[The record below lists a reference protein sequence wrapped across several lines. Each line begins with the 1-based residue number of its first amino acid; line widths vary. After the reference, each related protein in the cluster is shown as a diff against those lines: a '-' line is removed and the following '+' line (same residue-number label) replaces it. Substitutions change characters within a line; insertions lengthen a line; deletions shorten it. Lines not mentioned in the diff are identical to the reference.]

1 MENKMY
7 SDELQHHGIL
17 GMKWGVRRY
26 QNKDGTLTTAGEKRY
41 NKEMEKLKTEKKIL
55 TNKQKTAD
63 KLAKMESM
71 KKEIEEQKR
80 TMKGKSKYGDD
91 NDTGMKNENDSQHGE
106 SSNSVPRH
114 KSAKKMTDEEL
125 NAAINRLQLE
135 QRYNQLTAPA
145 NEEKES
151 KGKRWAMDILEK
163 SGTNIATQT
172 MTYVMGTA
180 VNKVLSSMVDD
191 KQAINPKKGQKD
203 K

>member
-80 TMKGKSKYGDD
+80 AMKDKSKIGNDD
-91 NDTGMKNENDSQHGE
+91 IDMKNENNSRHGE
-106 SSNSVPRH
+106 NSNPVPKH

-151 KGKRWAMDILEK
+151 KGKKWAMDILEK

>member
-1 MENKMY
+1 
-7 SDELQHHGIL
+7 
-17 GMKWGVRRY
+17 
-26 QNKDGTLTTAGEKRY
+26 
-41 NKEMEKLKTEKKIL
+41 MEKLKTEKKIL
-55 TNKQKTAD
+55 ANKQKTAD

-80 TMKGKSKYGDD
+80 AMKDKSKFGNDD
-91 NDTGMKNENDSQHGE
+91 IDVKNENNSRHGE
-106 SSNSVPRH
+106 SSNSVSRH

-151 KGKRWAMDILEK
+151 KGKKWAMDILEK

>member
-80 TMKGKSKYGDD
+80 AMKDKSKIGNDD
-91 NDTGMKNENDSQHGE
+91 IDMKNENNSRHGE
-106 SSNSVPRH
+106 ISNSVSRH

-151 KGKRWAMDILEK
+151 KGKKWAMDILEK

>member
-1 MENKMY
+1 MENKTY

-26 QNKDGTLTTAGEKRY
+26 QNKDGTLTTAGQKRY

-55 TNKQKTAD
+55 ANKQKTAD

-80 TMKGKSKYGDD
+80 AMKDKSKTGDD
-91 NDTGMKNENDSQHGE
+91 DIGAKNENDSRHGE
-106 SSNSVPRH
+106 SSNSVSRH

-145 NEEKES
+145 NEDKES
-151 KGKRWAMDILEK
+151 KGKKWAMDILEK
-163 SGTNIATQT
+163 SGSNIALQT

-180 VNKVLSSMVDD
+180 VNKVLSNMVDD

>member
-55 TNKQKTAD
+55 ANKQKTAD

-80 TMKGKSKYGDD
+80 AMKDKSKSGDD
-91 NDTGMKNENDSQHGE
+91 DDIVMKNENDSRHSE
-106 SSNSVPRH
+106 SSNSVPKH

-145 NEEKES
+145 IEEKES
-151 KGKRWAMDILEK
+151 KGKKWAMDILEK

>member
-55 TNKQKTAD
+55 ANKQKTAD

-80 TMKGKSKYGDD
+80 AMKDKSNSGDD
-91 NDTGMKNENDSQHGE
+91 DDTGMKNENDSRHSE
-106 SSNSVPRH
+106 SSNSVPKH

-135 QRYNQLTAPA
+135 QRYNQLTAPVNA
-145 NEEKES
+145 EKES
-151 KGKRWAMDILEK
+151 KGKKWAMDILEK

-180 VNKVLSSMVDD
+180 VNKVLSSIVDD

>member
-80 TMKGKSKYGDD
+80 AMKDKSKIGNDD
-91 NDTGMKNENDSQHGE
+91 VDVKNENNSRHGE
-106 SSNSVPRH
+106 SSNSVSRH

-151 KGKRWAMDILEK
+151 KGKKWAMDILEK

>member
-1 MENKMY
+1 MENKTY

-26 QNKDGTLTTAGEKRY
+26 QNKDGTLTTAGQKRY

-55 TNKQKTAD
+55 ANKQKTAD

-80 TMKGKSKYGDD
+80 AMKDKSKIGNDD
-91 NDTGMKNENDSQHGE
+91 IDVKNENNSRHGE
-106 SSNSVPRH
+106 SSNSVSRH

-125 NAAINRLQLE
+125 NAAIDRIQLE
-135 QRYNQLTAPA
+135 QKYNQLIAPA

-151 KGKRWAMDILEK
+151 KGKKWAMDILEK

-180 VNKVLSSMVDD
+180 VNKVLSSIVDD

>member
-1 MENKMY
+1 MENKMQ

-80 TMKGKSKYGDD
+80 AMKDKSKIGNDD
-91 NDTGMKNENDSQHGE
+91 IDVKNENNSRHGE
-106 SSNSVPRH
+106 SSNSVSRH

-151 KGKRWAMDILEK
+151 KGKKWAMDILEK

>member
-1 MENKMY
+1 MENKTY

-55 TNKQKTAD
+55 ANKQKTAD

-80 TMKGKSKYGDD
+80 AMKDKSKSGDD
-91 NDTGMKNENDSQHGE
+91 NDTDMKNENDSQHGE

-135 QRYNQLTAPA
+135 QRYNQLTTPA

-151 KGKRWAMDILEK
+151 KGKKWAMDILEK

>member
-80 TMKGKSKYGDD
+80 AMKDKSKIGNDD
-91 NDTGMKNENDSQHGE
+91 IDMKNENNSRHGE
-106 SSNSVPRH
+106 SPNSVSRH

-151 KGKRWAMDILEK
+151 KGKKWAMDILEK

>member
-80 TMKGKSKYGDD
+80 AMKGKSKSVDD
-91 NDTGMKNENDSQHGE
+91 DDTVMKNENDSRHSE
-106 SSNSVPRH
+106 SSNSVPKH

-151 KGKRWAMDILEK
+151 KGKKWAMDILEK

>member
-55 TNKQKTAD
+55 ANKQKTAD

-80 TMKGKSKYGDD
+80 AMKDKSKSGDD
-91 NDTGMKNENDSQHGE
+91 DDIVMKNENDSRHSE
-106 SSNSVPRH
+106 SSNSVPKH

-151 KGKRWAMDILEK
+151 KGKKWAMDILEK

>member
-80 TMKGKSKYGDD
+80 AMKDKSKIGNDD
-91 NDTGMKNENDSQHGE
+91 IDVKNENNSRHGE
-106 SSNSVPRH
+106 SSNSVSRH

-151 KGKRWAMDILEK
+151 KGKKWAMDILEK

>member
-80 TMKGKSKYGDD
+80 AMKDKSKIGNDD
-91 NDTGMKNENDSQHGE
+91 IDVKNENNSRHGD
-106 SSNSVPRH
+106 SSNSVSRH

-151 KGKRWAMDILEK
+151 KGKKWAMDILEK

>member
-55 TNKQKTAD
+55 ANKQKTAD

-80 TMKGKSKYGDD
+80 AMKDKSKSGDD
-91 NDTGMKNENDSQHGE
+91 DDTGTKNENDSRHSE
-106 SSNSVPRH
+106 SPNSVPKH

-151 KGKRWAMDILEK
+151 KGKKWAMDILEK

>member
-1 MENKMY
+1 MEIKKY
-7 SDELQHHGIL
+7 PDELQHHGVL

-26 QNKDGTLTTAGEKRY
+26 QNKDGTLTTAGEKLY

-71 KKEIEEQKR
+71 KKELEEPKR
-80 TMKGKSKYGDD
+80 AMKDKSKIGNDD
-91 NDTGMKNENDSQHGE
+91 IDVKNENNSRHGE
-106 SSNSVPRH
+106 RSNSVSRH
-114 KSAKKMTDEEL
+114 KSANKMTDEEL

-151 KGKRWAMDILEK
+151 KGKKWAMDILEK

>member
-55 TNKQKTAD
+55 ANKQKTAD

-80 TMKGKSKYGDD
+80 AMKDKSKIGNDD
-91 NDTGMKNENDSQHGE
+91 IDVKNENNSRHGE
-106 SSNSVPRH
+106 SSNSVSRH

-151 KGKRWAMDILEK
+151 KGKKWAMDILEK

>member
-63 KLAKMESM
+63 KLVKMESM

-80 TMKGKSKYGDD
+80 AMKDKSKIGNDD
-91 NDTGMKNENDSQHGE
+91 IDVKNENNSRHGE
-106 SSNSVPRH
+106 SSNSVSRH

-151 KGKRWAMDILEK
+151 KGKKWVMDILEK

>member
-1 MENKMY
+1 MENKTY

-55 TNKQKTAD
+55 ANKQKTAD

-80 TMKGKSKYGDD
+80 AMKDKSKFGNDD
-91 NDTGMKNENDSQHGE
+91 IDVKNENNSRHGE
-106 SSNSVPRH
+106 SSNSVSRH

-151 KGKRWAMDILEK
+151 KGKKWAMDILEK

-180 VNKVLSSMVDD
+180 VNKVLSSIVDD

>member
-41 NKEMEKLKTEKKIL
+41 NKEMEKLKAEKKIL

-80 TMKGKSKYGDD
+80 AMKDKSKIGNDD
-91 NDTGMKNENDSQHGE
+91 IDVKNENNSRHGE
-106 SSNSVPRH
+106 SSNSVSRH

-151 KGKRWAMDILEK
+151 KGKKWAMDILEK

>member
-55 TNKQKTAD
+55 ANKQKTAD

-80 TMKGKSKYGDD
+80 AMKDKSKIGNDD
-91 NDTGMKNENDSQHGE
+91 IDMKNENNSRHGE
-106 SSNSVPRH
+106 SSNSVSRH

-151 KGKRWAMDILEK
+151 KGKKWAMDILEK

>member
-71 KKEIEEQKR
+71 KKEIDEQKR
-80 TMKGKSKYGDD
+80 AMKDKAKIGNDD
-91 NDTGMKNENDSQHGE
+91 VDVKNENNSRHGE
-106 SSNSVPRH
+106 SSNSVSRH

-135 QRYNQLTAPA
+135 QRYNQLTAPT

-151 KGKRWAMDILEK
+151 KGKKWAMDILEK

-180 VNKVLSSMVDD
+180 VNKVLSNMFDD

>member
-1 MENKMY
+1 MENKTY

-26 QNKDGTLTTAGEKRY
+26 QNADGTLTTAGQKRY

-55 TNKQKTAD
+55 ANKKKTAD
-63 KLAKMESM
+63 KLVKMESM
-71 KKEIEEQKR
+71 KKEVEEQKR
-80 TMKGKSKYGDD
+80 AMKDKSKSGDD
-91 NDTGMKNENDSQHGE
+91 DIDMKNENDSRYNK
-106 SSNSVPRH
+106 SSDSTTRH
-114 KSAKKMTDEEL
+114 KSVKKMTDEEL
-125 NAAINRLQLE
+125 NAAINRLQME

-145 NEEKES
+145 NEDKES
-151 KGKRWAMDILEK
+151 KGKKWAMDILEK

-180 VNKVLSSMVDD
+180 VNKVLSSIVDD
-191 KQAINPKKGQKD
+191 EQAINPKKGQKD

>member
-26 QNKDGTLTTAGEKRY
+26 QNKDGTLTKAGEKRY

-80 TMKGKSKYGDD
+80 AMKGKSKSEDD
-91 NDTGMKNENDSQHGE
+91 DDIGMKNENDSRHGE
-106 SSNSVPRH
+106 SSNSIPRH

-151 KGKRWAMDILEK
+151 KGKKWAMDILEK

>member
-1 MENKMY
+1 MENKTY

-55 TNKQKTAD
+55 ANKQKTAD

-80 TMKGKSKYGDD
+80 TMKGKSKSGDD
-91 NDTGMKNENDSQHGE
+91 DDTGMKNENNSRHGE

-151 KGKRWAMDILEK
+151 KGKKWAMDILEK

-172 MTYVMGTA
+172 MTYIMGTA